1 MGLPDDYF
9 GIIYDTASV
18 SSMHA
23 IAAAREMADPDA
35 RTTGCLPKLTLYT
48 SEQSH
53 SSIEKGAIALGIGQ
67 RNVRKIPTD
76 SEFRMRP
83 TALRS
88 AIEQDIKAGMKPF
101 MIVATVGTTSTTSVD
116 PVAPIADLAAEF
128 NCWLHIDAAYAGSA
142 AVCPEFQW
150 IFKGAERAH
159 SIVANAHK
167 WLFTPVDLSA
177 FYTRKPEILRRAFS
191 LIPEYLRPQEDP
203 RAINYMDYGVPLGR
217 RFRSLKFWFVLRY
230 FGREGLQQL
239 IRSHV
244 AMAQEFAGW
253 IDAHPQFE
261 RVAPVPF
268 SVVCFRFKG
277 TDEQNHAI
285 LEAVNDTGKVFLSH
299 TSLNGQYVMRVA
311 IGNLGTTRQDVK
323 LAWELIQQAAGTQ
336 QSAAGTTAAP

>member
-1 MGLPDDYF
+1 
-9 GIIYDTASV
+9 V
-18 SSMHA
+18 
-23 IAAAREMADPDA
+23 
-35 RTTGCLPKLTLYT
+35 
-48 SEQSH
+48 
-53 SSIEKGAIALGIGQ
+53 
-67 RNVRKIPTD
+67 
-76 SEFRMRP
+76 
-83 TALRS
+83 
-88 AIEQDIKAGMKPF
+88 KAGMKPF

-116 PVAPIADLAAEF
+116 PVAPIADLAKEF
-128 NCWLHIDAAYAGSA
+128 NCWLHIDPAYAGSA

-159 SIVANAHK
+159 SVVANAHK

-177 FYTRKPEILRRAFS
+177 FYTRRPDILRRAFS

-244 AMAQEFAGW
+244 AMAQQFAGW
-253 IDAHPQFE
+253 VDAHPQFE

-311 IGNLGTTRQDVK
+311 IGNLGTTKQDVK
-323 LAWELIQQAAGTQ
+323 QAWELLQQAAANQ
-336 QSAAGTTAAP
+336 HAAAGSGK